1 MGLTKPLEMLKGALE
16 PSGLPARQTGLPMFQ
31 SLLRQSWFPG
41 SLQVAFTLA
50 IVVLA
55 YLGLQPVRR
64 AETNPALAVIWLLW
78 WPILPFTVP
87 FLGRLWCALCPA
99 GALGDWAQKCVPG
112 SRPMAPSWVQKF
124 GAWFALVGIVATG
137 LAFLAFALETNGPLT
152 VAFLAIISAGA
163 VILALPYKGR
173 VWCRWFCP
181 LGMMLGLYG
190 RTGWV
195 AVGPGPAGAGPA
207 TAAARTCPQFTSPIS
222 HRRRHDC
229 ILCGVCFKEGN
240 PNEVVVQTELWP
252 RLPDLPTLPGESST
266 EQAGRQARHRWQ
278 LPRLTLVEALAV
290 TLLLGLLTV
299 DSLRMTPLY
308 LKYTTWAMS
317 LIDNY
322 RLGLT
327 LGGLALMGLI
337 LTGQV
342 VIAQLMGRHADRAR
356 LFGELSFILIPL
368 VLALHLA
375 LSTQH
380 LFAGG
385 PSALQGIGIELGLLA
400 AGHTPPADAYFVNLP
415 MKVFQFLLLALGVG
429 GMAYLSGRG
438 KAGLDRGSLLPVWS
452 APALALGIIFWQP
465 MSAAC

>member
-1 MGLTKPLEMLKGALE
+1 MGLTKPLEILRELPE
-16 PSGLPARQTGLPMFQ
+16 PSRLPTGPAGLRLFQ
-31 SLLRQSWFPG
+31 SLLRRPWFPG
-41 SLQVAFTLA
+41 SLQVLFTVA
-50 IVVLA
+50 IVALA
-55 YLGLQPVRR
+55 YLGLQPVSR

-87 FLGRLWCALCPA
+87 FLGRLWCALCPP
-99 GALGDWAQKCVPG
+99 GALGDWAQKFVPR

-152 VAFLAIISAGA
+152 LVFLAIISAGA
-163 VILALPYKGR
+163 VLLALPYKGR

-190 RTGWV
+190 RIGWV
-195 AVGPGPAGAGPA
+195 TVSPGTAGAGPA
-207 TAAARTCPQFTSPIS
+207 VAAARACPQFTSPIS
-222 HRRRHDC
+222 HHRGHDC
-229 ILCGVCFKEGN
+229 ILCGVCFKEGK
-240 PNEVVVQTELWP
+240 PDEVVVKAEFWTHLKE
-252 RLPDLPTLPGESST
+252 R
-266 EQAGRQARHRWQ
+266 

-290 TLLLGLLTV
+290 TLLFGLLAV

-317 LIDNY
+317 IIDNY
-322 RLGLT
+322 RLSLT

-337 LTGQV
+337 LAGQ
-342 VIAQLMGRHADRAR
+342 ALLAMRMSRHTNRAR
-356 LFGELSFILIPL
+356 VFGELSFTLIPL
-368 VLALHLA
+368 VLARRLA
-375 LSTQH
+375 LSAQH
-380 LFAGG
+380 LFGGG
-385 PSALQGIGIELGLLA
+385 PGTLQGIGVELGILA

-415 MKVFQFLLLALGVG
+415 MKAFQFLLLALGVG
-429 GMAYLSGRG
+429 GMAYLSGQG

-452 APALALGIIFWQP
+452 APALVLGIIFWQP